1 MGRGGGKEHK
11 NECRKA
17 RKKKARSGH
26 RKLFLIIVE
35 T

>member
-1 MGRGGGKEHK
+1 MGRREQEHK
-11 NECRKA
+11 NECKKKE
-17 RKKKARSGH
+17 RKKKARSGL